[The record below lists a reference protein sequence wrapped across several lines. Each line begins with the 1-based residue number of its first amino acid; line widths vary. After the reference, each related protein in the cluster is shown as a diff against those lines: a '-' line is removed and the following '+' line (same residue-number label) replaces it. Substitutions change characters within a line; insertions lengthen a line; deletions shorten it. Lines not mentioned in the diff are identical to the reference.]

1 MRAAPP
7 VEVPLAA
14 ARAERAACALLHALA
29 AFGPVVAAGSALGLG
44 QLAWLAT
51 AAVACAAVL
60 GVIAWRPPRGRLR
73 WDGEAWT
80 VLPAPGQCQRIDR
93 LRVQIDFGTWVLLR
107 WTVEGQRRAAWAP
120 LRAADA
126 GASWHG
132 LRVALAAHGAALSS
146 RPCDPASTPPAR
158 CEGARSPRAAKR
170 PLRV

>member
-29 AFGPVVAAGSALGLG
+29 ALGSVAAAGSALGLG
-44 QLAWLAT
+44 QLAWPAT
-51 AAVACAAVL
+51 AAVACAAAL

-93 LRVQIDFGTWVLLR
+93 LRLQVDFGAWMLLR
-107 WTVEGQRRAAWAP
+107 WTVEGQRRTAWAP
-120 LRAADA
+120 LRAGDA
-126 GASWHG
+126 GAAWHG
-132 LRVALAAHGAALSS
+132 LRVALAAHGAARSP
-146 RPCDPASTPPAR
+146 RPPAST
-158 CEGARSPRAAKR
+158 
-170 PLRV
+170 